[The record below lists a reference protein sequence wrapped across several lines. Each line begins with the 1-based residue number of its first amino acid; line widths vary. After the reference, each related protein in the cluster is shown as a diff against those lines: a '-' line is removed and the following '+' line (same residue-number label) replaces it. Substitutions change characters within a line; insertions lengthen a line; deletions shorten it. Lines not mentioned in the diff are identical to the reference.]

1 MTNAIGLV
9 HAQLHNIQTDFS
21 VWRGLSPIAR

>member
-21 VWRGLSPIAR
+21 VWRGVSPMTR